1 MSKLDFV
8 ESFQHENIFDHIGI
22 RNTAVV
28 YDFCVTDYVTVK
40 IMFPEKDVEEM
51 DENLAYPL
59 PELNKDQLLTVE
71 RIMAD
76 LLHTPEAP
84 RYSV

>member
-1 MSKLDFV
+1 MKERPQRKVQKMSKLDFV

-40 IMFPEKDVEEM
+40 IMFPKKM
-51 DENLAYPL
+51 LKKWTKIWLIRCRN
-59 PELNKDQLLTVE
+59 
-71 RIMAD
+71 
-76 LLHTPEAP
+76 
-84 RYSV
+84 